1 MARSPSWCGVIL
13 AAGESTRMG
22 RDKALLPWPPALA
35 GSPPTGQTFLSA
47 AIRALSPVTELVMVV
62 AGKNEAALAAF
73 VYTTAAVLVTNP
85 DPDRG
90 QFSSLQVGLRE
101 VLNRGRDAAIITLVD
116 RPPVTAGIIENLREA
131 FENAP
136 SEKWSVIPEYGGK
149 HGHPIFIG
157 REMIEVFLR
166 APATATA
173 RDLEHE
179 NREHIEYVPVNDPLV
194 VINVNTPEDYQALLS
209 LPTPLDY
216 QGSSKA

>member
-1 MARSPSWCGVIL
+1 
-13 AAGESTRMG
+13 MG
-22 RDKALLPWPPALA
+22 RDKALLPWPPASTGLS
-35 GSPPTGQTFLSA
+35 SPEQTFLSA
-47 AIRALSPVTELVMVV
+47 AIRALSPFADMVIVV
-62 AGKNEAALAAF
+62 AGKNESLLAPF
-73 VYTTAAVLVTNP
+73 VYVTAAVLVTNP

-116 RPPVTAGIIENLREA
+116 RPPVSAGIIENLREA

-136 SEKWSVIPEYGGK
+136 IEKWSVIPAYGGK

-166 APATATA
+166 APATGTA

-209 LPTPLDY
+209 LPTPLDH

>member
-1 MARSPSWCGVIL
+1 MIL

-22 RDKALLPWPPALA
+22 RDKALLPWPPTPSAM
-35 GSPPTGQTFLSA
+35 PPASQTFLSA
-47 AIRALSPVTELVMVV
+47 AIRTLSPLTEMVIVV
-62 AGKNEAALAAF
+62 AGKNEKALAPF
-73 VYTTAAVLVTNP
+73 VYATAAVLVTNP

-101 VLNRGRDAAIITLVD
+101 VLNRGRDAAIITHVD
-116 RPPVTAGIIENLREA
+116 RPPVNAGIIEKLREA

-136 SEKWSVIPEYGGK
+136 IEKWSVIPEYGGK

-179 NREHIEYVPVNDPLV
+179 NWEHIEYVPVNDPVV

-209 LPTPLDY
+209 LPTPLDH

>member
-1 MARSPSWCGVIL
+1 MVI
-13 AAGESTRMG
+13 
-22 RDKALLPWPPALA
+22 
-35 GSPPTGQTFLSA
+35 
-47 AIRALSPVTELVMVV
+47 VV
-62 AGKNEAALAAF
+62 AGKNEKALAPF
-73 VYTTAAVLVTNP
+73 VYATAAVLVTNP

-116 RPPVTAGIIENLREA
+116 RPPVSAGIIEKLRGA
-131 FENAP
+131 FENA
-136 SEKWSVIPEYGGK
+136 SVDKWSVIPEYGGK
-149 HGHPIFIG
+149 HGHPILIG

-179 NREHIEYVPVNDPLV
+179 NREHIEYVSVNDPLV

-209 LPTPLDY
+209 LPTPLDH